1 MILPPFVQ
9 QIFNSLTEKLDGNL
23 KELRCIWEQLSLAN
37 KYNAFSLGALPEVDD
52 LGSNR
57 NFYRVPFVREAG
69 TAKATEITQ
78 RILVP
83 VRRDAGYYPR
93 DGSIANLGDEEFQ
106 FIVTSKDNNS
116 ERVTCLPGTN
126 YTISTPVK
134 EITILEL
141 NNNPA
146 RYQIYL
152 N

>member
-9 QIFNSLTEKLDGNL
+9 QIFSSLTEKLDGNL
-23 KELRCIWEQLSLAN
+23 KHLDCIQKEAHLAN
-37 KYNAFSLGALPEVDD
+37 RYNAFSLGVLPEQDD

-57 NFYRVPFVREAG
+57 NFYRVPYVREAH
-69 TAKATEITQ
+69 TAQASEITD

-83 VRRDAGYYPR
+83 VRQDAGYYPR

-106 FIVTSKDNNS
+106 FIVTSKDGNS
-116 ERVTCLPGTN
+116 ERITCLPGTN

-141 NNNPA
+141 NSNPA

>member
-1 MILPPFVQ
+1 MMLPPFVQ

-23 KELRCIWEQLSLAN
+23 KELHCIWEQLHLTN
-37 KYNAFSLGALPEVDD
+37 RYNAFSLGVLPEQDD

-57 NFYRVPFVREAG
+57 NFYRVPFVREAH
-69 TAKATEITQ
+69 TALASEITKQ
-78 RILVP
+78 ILVP
-83 VRRDAGYYPR
+83 VRQDAGYYPR

-106 FIVTSKDNNS
+106 FIVTSKDGSS
-116 ERVTCLPGTN
+116 ERVTCLAGTN

-134 EITILEL
+134 EIKILEL
-141 NNNPA
+141 NSNPA